1 MHEGRRYH
9 HVIDPATGRPTRGI
23 HGVTLVARRAAD
35 VNGLG
40 AAAMVAGPARA
51 AALLG
56 RCGVDQALF
65 VREDGGAWVSAALA
79 RRIEPLSRGDTR

>member
-23 HGVTLVARRAAD
+23 PAVTLVARRAAE

-51 AALLG
+51 AALLA
-56 RCGVDQALF
+56 RCGVEQALF
-65 VREDGGAWVSAALA
+65 SREGGAPWISPAMAGRL
-79 RRIEPLSRGDTR
+79 EPVPA